1 MPHKKK
7 AGFCVSFFAH
17 GGASA
22 RQIEETD
29 DIVQMK
35 KKLQAESELYY
46 VACDVNK
53 KTAIKKY
60 NDLVKKNKRKYTKK
74 RKSVKRKSV
83 KRHRRKN

>member
-29 DIVQMK
+29 DMAQMK
-35 KKLQAESELYY
+35 KKLQNESEVYY
-46 VACDVNK
+46 VVCDVNK

-60 NDLVKKNKRKYTKK
+60 NNLVKKNKRKYTKK
-74 RKSVKRKSV
+74 RKSVKRKSLKK
-83 KRHRRKN
+83 KR